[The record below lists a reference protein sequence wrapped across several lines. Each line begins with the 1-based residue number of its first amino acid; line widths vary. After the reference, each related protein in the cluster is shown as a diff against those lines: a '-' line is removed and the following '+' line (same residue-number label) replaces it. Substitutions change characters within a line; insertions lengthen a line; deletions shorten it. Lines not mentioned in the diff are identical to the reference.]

1 MDEEK
6 LVVPLQTPFGKV
18 LIRWHNGKLQR
29 IILSDPVGWVKR
41 TEPNLQLSEA
51 TGLRLTQPTGL
62 HLAAFPVPDKK
73 LAELID
79 VLTRYFSGEAV
90 GISVPLKF
98 SGHTDFQRDVW
109 RVATEIRYGEVRTYG
124 WVAARLGRAKTAR
137 AVGGALA
144 QNPFPVVIPCHRV
157 VRTDGGLGGFSAG
170 LEWKK
175 ALLQLEGT
183 CLRWNKR
190 SAK

>member
-1 MDEEK
+1 MA
-6 LVVPLQTPFGKV
+6 VPLATPLGRI
-18 LIRWHNGKLQR
+18 LIRWYNGKLEQ
-29 IILSDPVGWVKR
+29 ITLSDFTPTTQV
-41 TEPNLQLSEA
+41 
-51 TGLRLTQPTGL
+51 RLAP
-62 HLAAFPVPDKK
+62 FPVSDRQ

-90 GISVPLKF
+90 GISVSLKL
-98 SGHTDFQRDVW
+98 SGHTDFHRDVW
-109 RVATEIRYGEVRTYG
+109 RVAAEIPYGEVRTYG
-124 WVAARLGRAKTAR
+124 WVAARLGRPKTAR

-144 QNPFPVVIPCHRV
+144 QNPFPLVVPCHRV
-157 VRTDGGLGGFSAG
+157 VRTDGSLGGFSAG

-183 CLRWNKR
+183 CFRWNKK

>member
-6 LVVPLQTPFGKV
+6 LVVPLATPFGEI
-18 LIRWHNGKLQR
+18 LIRWYNGKLEE
-29 IILSDPVGWVKR
+29 I
-41 TEPNLQLSEA
+41 TLSEFPPP
-51 TGLRLTQPTGL
+51 TRVRLAP
-62 HLAAFPVPDKK
+62 FPVPDKQ

-157 VRTDGGLGGFSAG
+157 VSADGSLGGFSAG

-183 CLRWNKR
+183 CLKWNKK